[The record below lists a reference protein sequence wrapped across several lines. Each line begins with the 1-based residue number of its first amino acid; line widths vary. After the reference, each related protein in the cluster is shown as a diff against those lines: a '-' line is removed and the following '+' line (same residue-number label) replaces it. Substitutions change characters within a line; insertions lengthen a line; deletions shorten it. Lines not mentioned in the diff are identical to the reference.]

1 MTAYF
6 RFVLRHR
13 LAVLGLCLLVT
24 ALSAAFAT
32 TGVVSS
38 TIKKMFFGESPRY
51 LAYQARAKRF
61 GGDELLMVGYRDPRP
76 LSPASLAR
84 LEKVQRLLV
93 RAPEVSRAHTL
104 LDAQRVWSDGEDLRV
119 AAYADEARERPG
131 EADAVTARLARDPR
145 YSGTLISRDG
155 RHAAVLVELKV
166 DPNRRGEKVP
176 QLLARLVSQ
185 FRAAGFDEDELHLAG
200 IPPMM
205 SSVIEETYRNFKRV
219 MPYSS
224 LALLLTVLIAFR
236 RLAPALLAMG
246 ISGVAAAWTLGFTRL
261 LDRDYNVLVSMVPA
275 VITIVAFSDVIH
287 LWSAYQIE
295 LKRGKGRREAILAS
309 AADVGT
315 ACLLTSATTFVGF
328 VCLSLIPTP
337 MFRQMGLVL
346 GFGVAVA
353 LLLAMTLVP
362 VVLSLLPEGR
372 TARPP
377 SPAMDRALDRVSGL
391 CSGHPWLVAGLFVLI
406 GAGAAFGLARLNIET
421 DLAARISEDTRF
433 RRDQRFFASHFVDT
447 NSVEVFVD
455 TRAREGLL
463 DPAVFHGVHEL
474 QRRLAALPAV
484 EKAVSLVDLIAA
496 LHGALAPPNRTP
508 PRRRGDRSPPNSELP
523 RSRQALAQY
532 LLLYEMSGG
541 EHLDQL
547 VDFTRRSMRM
557 VLRLGDHGAR
567 ATYRTGL
574 EADRLGQELLRG
586 TDARVES
593 SGLLFLLGWWL
604 DAIIEGQRNGLGLSF
619 LVIAAMM
626 IVGLRSLRVGL
637 VSMIPNL
644 LPLLAMGGYLG
655 ATLDR
660 VDSDAMGLAMIAIGI
675 GVDDT
680 IHFLMRYRIES
691 RRCDDR
697 AEAIRRT
704 FAFSGRAILLTTV
717 VLVAGFIPFAT
728 SDYLS
733 TRMMGTLLP
742 LVLVMAL
749 LADLL
754 LVPALVQL
762 RLLSF
767 GRGQDR
773 PSSGATS

>member
-1 MTAYF
+1 MTSYF

-13 LAVLGLCLLVT
+13 LAVIGLCVLITGL
-24 ALSAAFAT
+24 AGAFAA

-38 TIKKMFFGESPRY
+38 TMRKMFFGESPRY
-51 LAYQARAKRF
+51 LAYQERAKRF
-61 GGDELLMVGYRDPRP
+61 GGDELFMVGYEDPRP
-76 LSPASLAR
+76 LSAASCAR
-84 LEKVQRLLV
+84 LEKVQRLLL
-93 RAPEVSRAHTL
+93 RNPEVSRVHTL
-104 LDAQRVWSDGEDLRV
+104 LDAQRIWSDGDDLRV
-119 AAYADEARERPG
+119 VAYAEEARERPR
-131 EADAVTARLARDPR
+131 EAAAVVARLARDPR

-166 DPNRRGEKVP
+166 DPDRRGETVP
-176 QLLARLVSQ
+176 EMLARLVAQ
-185 FRAAGFDEDELHLAG
+185 FRAAGFDEDALHLAG

-205 SSVIEETYRNFKRV
+205 STVIEETYRNFKLV
-219 MPYSS
+219 LPYSS
-224 LALLLTVLIAFR
+224 LALLLTVLIIFR

-246 ISGVAAAWTLGFTRL
+246 ISSVAATWTLGFTRL

-295 LKRGKGRREAILAS
+295 LKRGKPRREAILAS

-362 VVLSLLPEGR
+362 IVLSLLPEGR

-377 SPAMDRALDRVSGL
+377 SPTMDRALDRISGL
-391 CSGHPWLVAGLFVLI
+391 CSGRPWLVTGLFVLI
-406 GAGAAFGLARLNIET
+406 GAGTVYGLSQLNIET
-421 DLAARISEDTRF
+421 DLAGRISEETRF
-433 RRDQRFFASHFVDT
+433 RKDQRYFAKHFVDT
-447 NSVEVFVD
+447 NSVEVFID
-455 TRAREGLL
+455 TKAKEGLL
-463 DPAVFHGVHEL
+463 DPAVFHGVREL
-474 QRRLAALPAV
+474 QRRLEKLPAA
-484 EKAVSLVDLIAA
+484 EKAVSLVDLMLT
-496 LHGALAPPNRTP
+496 LHGALAPPEKTP
-508 PRRRGDRSPPNSELP
+508 PRQRGVRSASDSELP

-532 LLLYEMSGG
+532 LLLFEMSGG

-547 VDFTRRSMRM
+547 VDFPRRSMRM
-557 VLRLGDHGAR
+557 IVRLDDHGAR
-567 ATYRTGL
+567 ATYSTGL
-574 EADRLGQELLRG
+574 EANRIGKELLKG

-619 LVIAAMM
+619 MLIAVMM

-637 VSMIPNL
+637 LSMIPNL

-697 AEAIRRT
+697 VEAIRRT

-717 VLVAGFIPFAT
+717 VLVAGFLPFAT
-728 SDYLS
+728 SDYLG
-733 TRMMGTLLP
+733 TEMLGTLLP

-762 RLLSF
+762 RVLAF
-767 GRGQDR
+767 GRK
-773 PSSGATS
+773 